1 MNKIYSVALLVLA
14 ILVIISLTLN
24 VLTIATLLWVRGVAL
39 EEVADARALVASIRR
54 TTISHTVEINETIPI
69 KTSVPFEEQ
78 VLVPVNT
85 TIPINT
91 TVIVPIDAGPLGTFD
106 IDIPI
111 RAAIP
116 VNLEVAVP
124 IKETIEIDTTVP
136 VDLEVPIEIA
146 ISETSLADY
155 LDERDEALDR
165 IEQLLT
171 DPFSAPEIGIRT
183 TD

>member
-1 MNKIYSVALLVLA
+1 MNKSYSVALIILA
-14 ILVIISLTLN
+14 ILVILSLTLN
-24 VLTIATLLWVRGVAL
+24 ALTIATLLWVRNVAL
-39 EEVADARALVASIRR
+39 DEVAEARALVAGIRG
-54 TTISHTVEINETIPI
+54 TTLSHTVEINETIPV

-136 VDLEVPIEIA
+136 VNLKVPIEIA
-146 ISETSLADY
+146 ISETSLADH

-171 DPFSAPEIGIRT
+171 DPFTDPETSIRA

>member
-1 MNKIYSVALLVLA
+1 VEVNK
-14 ILVIISLTLN
+14 TLP
-24 VLTIATLLWVRGVAL
+24 
-39 EEVADARALVASIRR
+39 
-54 TTISHTVEINETIPI
+54 VE
-69 KTSVPFEEQ
+69 TSVPFEEQ

-124 IKETIEIDTTVP
+124 IEETIEIDTTVP
-136 VDLEVPIEIA
+136 LDLEVPIEIA
-146 ISETSLADY
+146 ISETPLADH
-155 LDERDEALDR
+155 LDKREEALDR
-165 IEQLLT
+165 IEQRLT
-171 DPFSAPEIGIRT
+171 DPFTDPETGIRV

>member
-1 MNKIYSVALLVLA
+1 M
-14 ILVIISLTLN
+14 
-24 VLTIATLLWVRGVAL
+24 WMRDVAL
-39 EEVADARALVASIRR
+39 EEVVEARALVASIRR
-54 TTISHTVEINETIPI
+54 TTLSHTVEINETIPV

-124 IKETIEIDTTVP
+124 IKETIEIDTTIP
-136 VDLEVPIEIA
+136 VDLEIPIEIA
-146 ISETSLADY
+146 ISETSLAEP

-165 IEQLLT
+165 IEQLLMN
-171 DPFSAPEIGIRT
+171 PFGDSGIGIHVEN
-183 TD
+183 

>member
-1 MNKIYSVALLVLA
+1 MNKVYPLALVILA

-24 VLTIATLLWVRGVAL
+24 ILTIATLLWVRDIAL
-39 EEVADARALVASIRR
+39 EEVAEARALVASIRR
-54 TTISHTVEINETIPI
+54 TTLSHTVEINETIPI

-136 VDLEVPIEIA
+136 VDLEIPIEIT
-146 ISETSLADY
+146 ISETSLAEH
-155 LDERDEALDR
+155 LDERDKALDR
-165 IEQLLT
+165 IEQLLM
-171 DPFSAPEIGIRT
+171 DPFGDSGIGISVEN
-183 TD
+183 